1 MLISEKND
9 PSLQGLNGGL
19 TLGFIITMIM
29 SVIGYLIYWIL
40 SIKGRTLQ
48 FGILRAMG
56 MSLKEIIVMLGYEQ
70 ILVSLSS
77 VAMAFVIG
85 GITSDI
91 YVPLFQNMY
100 SVERQIPPFIVSASA
115 GDYIKIYVLIA
126 IMLIGGFLVLGNIIK
141 KININ
146 KALKLGED

>member
-1 MLISEKND
+1 
-9 PSLQGLNGGL
+9 
-19 TLGFIITMIM
+19 
-29 SVIGYLIYWIL
+29 
-40 SIKGRTLQ
+40 
-48 FGILRAMG
+48 
-56 MSLKEIIVMLGYEQ
+56 MLGYEQ

-85 GITSDI
+85 GVTSDI

-100 SVERQIPPFIVSASA
+100 SVEHQIPPFIVSASA